1 MHIIKKVICL
11 LLLPVTFISCESEE
25 QDLVT
30 TVPDENV
37 WYWGEFDG
45 TINSKYVSFFNADY
59 NDRFVYS
66 QISGLSEPGVSCD
79 RANILTISVKLD
91 SIYCLRLAITD
102 FADKKEWNLTN
113 FVNYEIKS
121 EFIFIEKIDFFNR
134 DEEYMCIPK
143 AENPFNIKLT
153 DQKWISGFDVITKL
167 NLNGTLYNRVNPND
181 SVVIDAYLGTHK

>member
-45 TINSKYVSFFNADY
+45 TINNKYVSFFNADY

-79 RANILTISVKLD
+79 RALILTISVNRD
-91 SIYCLRLAITD
+91 SIYCLRLDITD
-102 FADKKEWNLTN
+102 FDYKNTCNRTNL
-113 FVNYEIKS
+113 FNY
-121 EFIFIEKIDFFNR
+121 
-134 DEEYMCIPK
+134 
-143 AENPFNIKLT
+143 
-153 DQKWISGFDVITKL
+153 
-167 NLNGTLYNRVNPND
+167 
-181 SVVIDAYLGTHK
+181 